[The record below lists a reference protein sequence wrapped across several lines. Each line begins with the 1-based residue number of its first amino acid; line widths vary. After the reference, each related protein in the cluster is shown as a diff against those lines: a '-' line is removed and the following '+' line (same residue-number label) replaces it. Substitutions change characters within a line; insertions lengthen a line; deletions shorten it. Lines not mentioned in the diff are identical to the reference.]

1 MFSLL
6 GPHYSIAF
14 LHASMHITIWDLIRS
29 PVGKVKTSPH
39 HGVLECHVVWTLPYH
54 ACYYIIVFREMREL
68 QTVCGDTQCHI
79 S

>member
-14 LHASMHITIWDLIRS
+14 LHASMHAYVTIWDLIRS
-29 PVGKVKTSPH
+29 PGGKVKTSPH

-54 ACYYIIVFREMREL
+54 AYYYIIFRVVREL
-68 QTVCGDTQCHI
+68 LCAEDTQCHV